1 MDLQH
6 EEKEP
11 IEWRSLHVG
20 AERGVNCE
28 HMQVLVTNILQRDW
42 EWQEDRRPDL
52 QPGNYTYNTA
62 LKASLD
68 VKTAVDVAKP
78 SVVSRILTLTGVH
91 GHLTAALLAEMQDD
105 RESARLEN
113 SETEFQVFSVHPPRW
128 RGSSGAVGTCGQ
140 IRAVE
145 SRRKVESKGLE
156 TTLWRTARQ

>member
-1 MDLQH
+1 M
-6 EEKEP
+6 EELARGSRERRQLRACAGP
-11 IEWRSLHVG
+11 GDEHT
-20 AERGVNCE
+20 AERLGMVG
-28 HMQVLVTNILQRDW
+28 
-42 EWQEDRRPDL
+42 PDL
-52 QPGNYTYNTA
+52 QPGFYGNTTA
-62 LKASLD
+62 FMASLD

-105 RESARLEN
+105 REFARLEN

-145 SRRKVESKGLE
+145 SRRKVESNGLE